1 MRKSEH
7 KLTFM
12 QTLIMISSTLIGA
25 GVLTLPRS
33 AAETDSPSGWIMI
46 LLQGVI
52 FIIITLLFLPF
63 LQKNSKKTLF
73 RLNCTVTGN
82 LLGTCLNLLICLY
95 FIGIVCYQARI
106 LGEVVGFFLLKNTPM
121 SVVVFLFLA
130 VAIYHVGGGVYLI
143 AKVYAYIFPITLII
157 FMILLMFSFRLFQL
171 DFIRPVFEGGYQ
183 SFFSL
188 FPKTLLYFSGFE
200 IIFYLVPFM
209 RDPKQA
215 KKAVALGIATST
227 VFYSITLL
235 IVIGC
240 MTVAEAKTVTWPT
253 ISLIHALEVPGI
265 FIERFDLFL
274 QLTWTAQQFACMLG
288 SFKGAHIGL
297 TEIFHLKNKNNPWLL
312 AAMLAATY
320 FITMYPKELNDVF
333 YYGTLLGYTF
343 LIVITIPFFIWFLS
357 WVQKKLGRDSLNE
370 DTN

>member
-1 MRKSEH
+1 MKKSEH

-12 QTLIMISSTLIGA
+12 QTLIMVSSTLIGA

-52 FIIITLLFLPF
+52 FIIIALLFLPF
-63 LQKNSKKTLF
+63 LQKNSGKTLF
-73 RLNCTVTGN
+73 RLNRTVAGKW
-82 LLGTCLNLLICLY
+82 LGTLLNLLICLY

-130 VAIYHVGGGVYLI
+130 VAIYHVGGGVYPI

-157 FMILLMFSFRLFQL
+157 FMMLLMFSFRLFQL

-188 FPKTLLYFSGFE
+188 FPKTLLYFAGFE

-227 VFYSITLL
+227 VFYSITLF

-240 MTVAEAKTVTWPT
+240 MSVAEAKTVTWPT

-320 FITMYPKELNDVF
+320 LITMYPKDLNDVF
-333 YYGTLLGYTF
+333 YYGTLLGYVF
-343 LIVITIPFFIWFLS
+343 LFVIAIPFFIWFVS
-357 WVQKKLGRDSLNE
+357 WVQKKLGRGQLG
-370 DTN
+370 

>member
-1 MRKSEH
+1 MAMRKSEH

-33 AAETDSPSGWIMI
+33 AAETDSPSGWLMI
-46 LLQGVI
+46 LIQGVI
-52 FIIITLLFLPF
+52 FIIIVLLFLPF
-63 LQKNSKKTLF
+63 LQKNSGKTLF
-73 RLNCTVTGN
+73 KLNSIVAGKFIG
-82 LLGTCLNLLICLY
+82 LLLNLYICLY
-95 FIGIVCYQARI
+95 FIGIVGYQARI

-121 SVVVFLFLA
+121 AVVVFIFLA
-130 VAIYHVGGGVYLI
+130 VAIYHVGGGVYSI
-143 AKVYAYIFPITLII
+143 GKVYAYIFPITLII
-157 FMILLMFSFRLFQL
+157 FMMLLMFSFRLFQL

-209 RDPKQA
+209 RDPKQV
-215 KKAVALGIATST
+215 KKAVALGIAIST

-297 TEIFHLKNKNNPWLL
+297 TEIFHLKNKNNAWLL
-312 AAMLAATY
+312 TAMLAATF
-320 FITMYPKELNDVF
+320 FITMYPKDLNDVF
-333 YYGTLLGYTF
+333 YYGTLLGYAF
-343 LIVITIPFFIWFLS
+343 LIVITIPFFVWFLS
-357 WVQKKLGRDSLNE
+357 WIQKKLGRGQLQ
-370 DTN
+370 

>member
-1 MRKSEH
+1 MKKSEH

-12 QTLIMISSTLIGA
+12 QTLIMVSSTLIGA

-52 FIIITLLFLPF
+52 FIIIALLFLPF
-63 LQKNSKKTLF
+63 LQKNSGKTLF
-73 RLNCTVTGN
+73 RLNRTVAGKW
-82 LLGTCLNLLICLY
+82 LGTLLNLLICLY

-130 VAIYHVGGGVYLI
+130 VAIYHVGGGVYPI

-157 FMILLMFSFRLFQL
+157 FMMLLMFSFRLFQL

-227 VFYSITLL
+227 VFYSITLF

-288 SFKGAHIGL
+288 SFKGSHIGL

-320 FITMYPKELNDVF
+320 FITMYPKDLNDVF
-333 YYGTLLGYTF
+333 YYGTLLGYVF
-343 LIVITIPFFIWFLS
+343 LFVIAIPFFIWFVS
-357 WVQKKLGRDSLNE
+357 WVQKKLGRGQLG
-370 DTN
+370 

>member
-1 MRKSEH
+1 MAMRKSEH

-33 AAETDSPSGWIMI
+33 AAETGSPSGWLMI

-52 FIIITLLFLPF
+52 FIIIVLLFLPF
-63 LQKNSKKTLF
+63 LQKNSEKTLF
-73 RLNCTVTGN
+73 KLNNIVA
-82 LLGTCLNLLICLY
+82 GTFIGFLLNLYICLY

-121 SVVVFLFLA
+121 AVVVFIFLA
-130 VAIYHVGGGVYLI
+130 VAIYHVGGGVYSI

-157 FMILLMFSFRLFQL
+157 FMMLLMFSFRLFQF

-215 KKAVALGIATST
+215 KKAVAFGIGTST
-227 VFYSITLL
+227 VFYSITLF

-274 QLTWTAQQFACMLG
+274 QLTWTAQQFTCMLG
-288 SFKGAHIGL
+288 SFKGAHIRL
-297 TEIFHLKNKNNPWLL
+297 TEIFHLKNKNNAWLL
-312 AAMLAATY
+312 TAMLVATF
-320 FITMYPKELNDVF
+320 FITMYPKDLNDVF
-333 YYGTLLGYTF
+333 
-343 LIVITIPFFIWFLS
+343 
-357 WVQKKLGRDSLNE
+357 
-370 DTN
+370 

>member
-1 MRKSEH
+1 MKKTEH

-12 QTLIMISSTLIGA
+12 QTMIMVSSTLIGA

-33 AAETDSPSGWIMI
+33 AAETNSPSGWLMI

-52 FIIITLLFLPF
+52 FIIIALLFLPF
-63 LQKNSKKTLF
+63 LQRNSGKTLF
-73 RLNCTVTGN
+73 KLNSIAAGKFFG
-82 LLGTCLNLLICLY
+82 LLLNLFISLY

-106 LGEVVGFFLLKNTPM
+106 LGEVVGFFQLKNTPM

-130 VAIYHVGGGVYLI
+130 VAIYHVGGGVYPI

-157 FMILLMFSFRLFQL
+157 FMVLLMFSFRLFQL

-183 SFFSL
+183 SFLSS

-209 RDPKQA
+209 KDPKQA
-215 KKAVALGIATST
+215 KKAVALGIAIST
-227 VFYSITLL
+227 VFYSITLF

-297 TEIFHLKNKNNPWLL
+297 TEIFQLKNKNNAWLL
-312 AAMLAATY
+312 TAMLAVTF
-320 FITMYPKELNDVF
+320 FITLYPKNLNDVF
-333 YYGTLLGYTF
+333 YYGTLLGYAF
-343 LIVITIPFFIWFLS
+343 LIVIIIPFFIWFLS
-357 WVQKKLGRDSLNE
+357 WIQKKLGRDQLQ
-370 DTN
+370 